1 MTRRGTASLAGS
13 PVLVGAVTLL
23 VSVIAVFIAYQANQG
38 LPFVPTYD
46 VKAEVPNAQKLVRGN
61 EVRAGGFRVGLVKE
75 FSSTR
80 RVVNGE
86 ERAVAVLHMKL
97 DKTVEPL
104 ATDTQVAI
112 RPRSALGLKYV
123 ELTPGSSRRKFD
135 AGATIP
141 LRNARLKSGEVED
154 YTALFDRET
163 RPSMQAAVTGFGDAL
178 AGRGPSINEA
188 IEQLAPLFRRLTPVM
203 RNLSD
208 PETELAGLFP
218 RLGRFVGELAP
229 VASVQAEFFANQAT
243 TFAAIS
249 RDPQAL
255 QDTISEGPPTLST
268 SIRSLRVQTP
278 FLARFAD
285 VSRRLR
291 PGARE
296 LRASLPPI
304 NRALRVGTPV
314 LLRVPELGEDLE
326 QLSAALEDLGEN
338 PNTLLALR
346 DLRQALTLLRPTLE
360 VAAPYQTVCNY
371 FVYFWVPTGA
381 HLSQTVRGPDGRALG
396 TSQRIM
402 SILGS
407 RTDNGL
413 GTSAS
418 SRPVDVPPG
427 TDPQSSSAGPALHAQ
442 TPVAVDRQGNA
453 DCQNGQWGY
462 IDRLAT
468 SDRYGPNELGGA
480 HIVVDPETPGLVGG
494 TWVSRRLGIDSTRD
508 VP

>member
-1 MTRRGTASLAGS
+1 
-13 PVLVGAVTLL
+13 
-23 VSVIAVFIAYQANQG
+23 
-38 LPFVPTYD
+38 
-46 VKAEVPNAQKLVRGN
+46 
-61 EVRAGGFRVGLVKE
+61 
-75 FSSTR
+75 
-80 RVVNGE
+80 
-86 ERAVAVLHMKL
+86 
-97 DKTVEPL
+97 
-104 ATDTQVAI
+104 
-112 RPRSALGLKYV
+112 
-123 ELTPGSSRRKFD
+123 
-135 AGATIP
+135 
-141 LRNARLKSGEVED
+141 
-154 YTALFDRET
+154 
-163 RPSMQAAVTGFGDAL
+163 
-178 AGRGPSINEA
+178 
-188 IEQLAPLFRRLTPVM
+188 
-203 RNLSD
+203 
-208 PETELAGLFP
+208 
-218 RLGRFVGELAP
+218 
-229 VASVQAEFFANQAT
+229 
-243 TFAAIS
+243 
-249 RDPQAL
+249 
-255 QDTISEGPPTLST
+255 
-268 SIRSLRVQTP
+268 
-278 FLARFAD
+278 
-285 VSRRLR
+285 
-291 PGARE
+291 
-296 LRASLPPI
+296 
-304 NRALRVGTPV
+304 V